1 MPDLKD
7 NGRWLEFQVHPFPS
21 GASILFWDVTDRRFA
36 EDAIDTAKQLL
47 QSLVDAVD
55 AEMLLLDERGVVVSV
70 NRAWRASLGAEA
82 LNDPDAGVGSSY
94 VDVCRKIM
102 PDFDEDALEAALREI
117 AAGDRPDF
125 SQAYVVSTS
134 AGLDWCNVRITPLR
148 LGGSL
153 HLIVAHEHINP
164 AAGSAAG
171 QPTTAEQLL
180 SAQQEERERIAM
192 ELHDSTSQHLVALGL
207 GVAQLRRLVKPGRG
221 AQDVLEDMAHSVQ
234 EAVREIRILSYLIK
248 SPALERHQLERTV
261 RAFVAGFGTRTS
273 LKTFFHAEGAL
284 DEVSAGAEHAVFR
297 VVQEALA
304 NVYRHAAARSV
315 EVELANRD
323 GVVSLRI
330 VDDGKG
336 IAGLT
341 GASGT
346 VPAGVGITSMRTRVA
361 QLGGVLDLSSSR
373 RGTTVSATIPATA
386 SGPLGA

>member
-1 MPDLKD
+1 
-7 NGRWLEFQVHPFPS
+7 
-21 GASILFWDVTDRRFA
+21 
-36 EDAIDTAKQLL
+36 
-47 QSLVDAVD
+47 
-55 AEMLLLDERGVVVSV
+55 
-70 NRAWRASLGAEA
+70 
-82 LNDPDAGVGSSY
+82 
-94 VDVCRKIM
+94 
-102 PDFDEDALEAALREI
+102 
-117 AAGDRPDF
+117 
-125 SQAYVVSTS
+125 
-134 AGLDWCNVRITPLR
+134 
-148 LGGSL
+148 
-153 HLIVAHEHINP
+153 
-164 AAGSAAG
+164 
-171 QPTTAEQLL
+171 
-180 SAQQEERERIAM
+180 
-192 ELHDSTSQHLVALGL
+192 
-207 GVAQLRRLVKPGRG
+207 
-221 AQDVLEDMAHSVQ
+221 
-234 EAVREIRILSYLIK
+234 
-248 SPALERHQLERTV
+248 
-261 RAFVAGFGTRTS
+261 VAGFGTRTS